1 VAVVIEWLE
10 LTFAGIPAPLLHVW
24 GRLSYFLGLLLALG
38 AFGGLT
44 FRLRGGWGL
53 GREVQAWDARAVAS
67 MPITFLA
74 VTLSGYLGSFIV
86 LVPGAQTFESLKDL
100 VVFLC
105 VVLFGYPALVT
116 IPFAYGLSDLIEGVP
131 PAFLLD
137 WLAGYFINPAFFWL
151 GYQLLGT
158 EPDFRRP
165 RTWLRYL
172 CFVALFMAF
181 EPVLWGYICS
191 DKFTAEIAYRS
202 ITSAL
207 FFTTGIT
214 WLLAPFAML
223 GALPLARRVGLF
235 WAEIPGHVRHRP
247 LGRRDRN
254 TEAGKS
260 TPRSRIH
267 PFERDS
273 WPIRML
279 IVTPF
284 VALVLLMVGV
294 TAFVTLRSAEEDAEK
309 LATRLHQEISDGAKL
324 RIDEYW
330 AARRGDAE
338 GALDGVNDL
347 LRGLSIA
354 KHGRAFLL
362 DHERHLVGT
371 SALDDPIVAVAR
383 EELAA
388 RVGALPLAGDLVFRF
403 DHVTA
408 KPLSRETWLVRAS
421 PYPDPRG
428 GRDAWTF
435 ASVMPEAYY
444 LAGVREGKSRSAL
457 VFALAL
463 LLSLAVA
470 AVLASQVTAPL
481 QRVAQATR
489 SLAQGNLDVRVPE
502 SRLEELG
509 TLAVAFNQM
518 AEQVKR
524 SFGTVKAS
532 ETKLEELVRQ
542 RTLELEDAKERAD
555 SASRAKSSFLANMSH
570 EIRTP
575 MNAILGFGQLM
586 ARDSDLSARD
596 RDRLGKILTS
606 GYHLLGLI
614 NNVLDMS
621 KIEAGR
627 AHVTKLAFDLHAA
640 IADVDSMVRASMEAK
655 DLTFTL
661 EGLEALPRYV
671 RSDGAKLRQIL
682 VNLLGNAAKFTARGR
697 VTLRARARPHEDGLL
712 LVFEVS
718 DTGVG
723 IAESELE
730 QVFAPFAQTKSGV
743 TAQTGTGLGASISR
757 DFARLLG
764 GDLRVESVLGRG
776 TTFVLELPVELA
788 PSNEAEALRF
798 ADEAVTG
805 LAQGERVPSV
815 LVVDDEENNR
825 SVLCALLG
833 RVGIVTLEAA
843 DGAAAVA
850 AYQRARP
857 DLVFM
862 DVKMPVLDGVE
873 ATREIR
879 RLDDGRRV
887 PVVLLSASVFRDD
900 RTSVLSSGADQF
912 IAKPY
917 RESEIWEALEK
928 HLGLALVREA
938 PPPPSSL
945 RAPPLTREEVQAL
958 GAETV
963 AALKNAVELG
973 YVARIPAILDA
984 APGGHEPAVREL
996 RRLARELELDALM
1009 KLV

>member
-1 VAVVIEWLE
+1 MAVVIEWLE
-10 LTFAGIPAPLLHVW
+10 LTFASIPAPILQVW
-24 GRLSYFLGLLLALG
+24 GGLSYVLGLLIAVA
-38 AFGGLT
+38 AFGGFT

-67 MPITFLA
+67 MPITFVL

-105 VVLFGYPALVT
+105 VVLFGYPALIT

-131 PAFLLD
+131 PAFLFD
-137 WLAGYFINPAFFWL
+137 WLPGYFINPAFFWL

-158 EPDFRRP
+158 QPDFRRA
-165 RTWLRYL
+165 RTWPSYL
-172 CFVALFMAF
+172 CFVALFMGF

-191 DKFTAEIAYRS
+191 DQFTAEISYRS

-223 GALPLARRVGLF
+223 GALPLARRLGLF

-247 LGRRDRN
+247 LGPRDRN
-254 TEAGKS
+254 SEAGKS
-260 TPRSRIH
+260 TPKSRIN
-267 PFERDS
+267 PFERDT

-284 VALVLLMVGV
+284 VALVLLMVGI
-294 TAFVTLRSAEEDAEK
+294 TAYVTLRTAEEDANK
-309 LATRLHQEISDGAKL
+309 LATRLHQEISDGIKL
-324 RIDEYW
+324 RIDDYW
-330 AARRGDAE
+330 AAQRDNPER
-338 GALDGVNDL
+338 ALDGIDEL
-347 LRGLSIA
+347 LHGLPISS
-354 KHGRAFLL
+354 HGRAFLL
-362 DHERHLVGT
+362 DHDHHLVGT
-371 SALDDPIVAVAR
+371 SAVDDPIVAATRR
-383 EELAA
+383 ELDAEL
-388 RVGALPLAGDLVFRF
+388 GAHPLSRDLVFRF
-403 DHVTA
+403 DHVTP

-421 PYPDPRG
+421 SYPDPRG
-428 GRDAWTF
+428 GHAAWTLVT
-435 ASVMPEAYY
+435 VMPEAYY
-444 LAGVREGKSRSAL
+444 LAGVRTGKSRSAV

-481 QRVAQATR
+481 QRLAQATR
-489 SLAQGNLDVRVPE
+489 SLAKGNLDVRVPE
-502 SRLEELG
+502 SSLEELG
-509 TLAVAFNQM
+509 MLAVAFNQM
-518 AEQVKR
+518 AEQVKH
-524 SFGTVKAS
+524 SFDTVKAS
-532 ETKLEELVRQ
+532 ETKLEELVHK

-555 SASRAKSSFLANMSH
+555 SASRAKTAFLANMSH

-586 ARDSDLSARD
+586 ARDSELGARD

-627 AHVTKLAFDLHAA
+627 AEVTKLAFDLHAA
-640 IADVDSMVRASMEAK
+640 IADVDSMLRASMEAK
-655 DLTFTL
+655 RLAFTL
-661 EGLEALPRYV
+661 DGVATLPRYV
-671 RSDGAKLRQIL
+671 RTDGPKLRQIL
-682 VNLLGNAAKFTARGR
+682 LNLLGNAAKFTAHGS
-697 VTLRARARPHEDGLL
+697 VTLRTRVEPHDKDVR

-723 IAESELE
+723 IAQGELE
-730 QVFAPFAQTKSGV
+730 HVFAPFEQTKSGV
-743 TAQTGTGLGASISR
+743 AAQTGTGLGASISR

-764 GDLRVESVLGRG
+764 GELRVTSEQGVG
-776 TTFVLELPVELA
+776 TTFVLELPAELA
-788 PSNEAEALRF
+788 DGSEVEALR
-798 ADEAVTG
+798 AREGDVTG
-805 LAQGERVPSV
+805 LADGQQVPSI

-825 SVLCALLG
+825 AVLCSLLG
-833 RVGIVTLEAA
+833 RVGIKPLEAA
-843 DGAAAVA
+843 DGAAAIA
-850 AYQRARP
+850 AYERAHP

-862 DVKMPVLDGVE
+862 DVKMPLLDGVE

-879 RLDDGRRV
+879 RLDGGRRV
-887 PVVLLSASVFRDD
+887 PVVLLSASVFHDD
-900 RTSVLSSGADQF
+900 RTSVLRTGADQF

-917 RESEIWEALEK
+917 REAEIWEALEK
-928 HLGLALVREA
+928 HLGLAFVRDA
-938 PPPPSSL
+938 PPPPSSHA
-945 RAPPLTREEVQAL
+945 APLLTRAEVQAL

-963 AALKNAVELG
+963 AALRNAVELG

-984 APGGHEPAVREL
+984 APAGHEQAVREL
-996 RRLARELELDALM
+996 RRLAAELELDTLM